1 MYYNND
7 NAGCGCWLLLLLLL
21 GGGIFLAIVFSPMF
35 WLIVLILF
43 ILSLIR
49 GKDEYQHRD
58 GGTGGYGRGENP
70 QGQAGPRVTRTRT
83 NTGNGYPGETTKTD
97 LPDMD
102 GSLAGDVIDATDV
115 VEVEAEPVKDDDET
129 V

>member
-7 NAGCGCWLLLLLLL
+7 NAGCGCWLLLLLLLL

-49 GKDEYQHRD
+49 GKDEY
-58 GGTGGYGRGENP
+58 
-70 QGQAGPRVTRTRT
+70 
-83 NTGNGYPGETTKTD
+83 
-97 LPDMD
+97 
-102 GSLAGDVIDATDV
+102 
-115 VEVEAEPVKDDDET
+115 
-129 V
+129 